1 MLNVTI
7 QKCYCNLRK
16 YKTKILAVINLL
28 NHEIIL
34 RYQCHR
40 TGGNILKI
48 VVHQQELVET
58 WQYMKP
64 DEKQYL
70 FTMVIQGQFL
80 RRCYHEN
87 LLCIFLVF
95 CVNNLFDFPNSKL
108 HAKYFHIITT
118 ATKRTSVDQKI
129 PLSSGN
135 YSIKK
140 GCTLYRSLL
149 CNKFGV

>member
-34 RYQCHR
+34 GYQCHR

-58 WQYMKP
+58 
-64 DEKQYL
+64 
-70 FTMVIQGQFL
+70 
-80 RRCYHEN
+80 
-87 LLCIFLVF
+87 
-95 CVNNLFDFPNSKL
+95 
-108 HAKYFHIITT
+108 
-118 ATKRTSVDQKI
+118 
-129 PLSSGN
+129 
-135 YSIKK
+135 
-140 GCTLYRSLL
+140 
-149 CNKFGV
+149 